1 MADGSEMGAAGVTG
15 AEWEALEGAGWEFLV
30 EHGAGTTGMTGVR
43 GPDDE
48 DMGTGRPISE
58 SDGPYHGASQ
68 VT

>member
-1 MADGSEMGAAGVTG
+1 MADSSEMGAAGVTG
-15 AEWEALEGAGWEFLV
+15 AEWEALEGADWEFLV
-30 EHGAGTTGMTGVR
+30 EHVTGTTGMTGLR

-58 SDGPYHGASQ
+58 SDGPYRGGSQ

>member
-1 MADGSEMGAAGVTG
+1 MGAAGVTG
-15 AEWEALEGAGWEFLV
+15 TGWEALEGADWEFLV
-30 EHGAGTTGMTGVR
+30 EHVPGTRGMTGLR

-58 SDGPYHGASQ
+58 SDGPYRRGSQ

>member
-1 MADGSEMGAAGVTG
+1 MGAAGVTG
-15 AEWEALEGAGWEFLV
+15 TGWEALEGADWEFLV
-30 EHGAGTTGMTGVR
+30 EHVPGTRGMTGLR

-58 SDGPYHGASQ
+58 SDGPYRGGSQ